1 MKKSLKIVLIIILV
15 LAGVILLDTIQARMF
30 NNSPI
35 IRITKKYSIIHK
47 KNIGIFVETDIY
59 EGVTQR
65 TYFKWEKKTLPI
77 KEDKNELVDQL
88 NEVND
93 MIIEKLMNN
102 DIEYD
107 NYCYNYVDTQR
118 KVVIVG
124 LEDNS
129 KEEQEWFKKNIVDSD
144 LIEFE
149 QGSKATT
156 TDTPASK
163 DLSCGD
169 VKYDKVQELKE
180 NRTVY
185 FASCTNELD
194 KETKEEVEK
203 TLFDYAIDSS
213 NKTFDE
219 VIEGMSKKMD
229 KVASLWDGGT
239 TIYRNKKI
247 TMIVCN
253 TIDGNKDVYFGNSS
267 MEYEEGM
274 CK

>member
-1 MKKSLKIVLIIILV
+1 MKNILNIILV
-15 LAGVILLDTIQARMF
+15 IIGILVGLILLDTIQARIF

-35 IRITKKYSIIHK
+35 IRVTKTYSNFHK

-77 KEDKNELVDQL
+77 REDKDDLLDQL

-93 MIIEKLMNN
+93 MIIETFMNN
-102 DIEYD
+102 NIRYD
-107 NYCYNYVDTQR
+107 NYCYNYVDTQK

-124 LEDNS
+124 LENNT
-129 KEEQEWFKKNIVDSD
+129 KKEQEWFKKNIVDSD

-149 QGSKATT
+149 EGSKATT
-156 TDTPASK
+156 SNTPASVNLAC
-163 DLSCGD
+163 DD

-185 FASCTNELD
+185 FASCTNELN
-194 KETKEEVEK
+194 KETKEELEK

-213 NKTFDE
+213 NKKFDE
-219 VIEGMSKKMD
+219 VIEEMSKEMN

-239 TIYRNKKI
+239 TIYRNKKM

-267 MEYEEGM
+267 MEYDEGM